1 VYNSETLSEHVLG
14 LICTPN
20 YVLYPKKKK
29 TLLRRTD
36 KNISF
41 ALTDSRTSVRGG

>member
-1 VYNSETLSEHVLG
+1 MYNSETLSEHVLG

-29 TLLRRTD
+29 H
-36 KNISF
+36 S
-41 ALTDSRTSVRGG
+41 SVVLIKIFHLH